1 MESDRITKH
10 MSVESQEQYV
20 ALFGLRD
27 ENIDLI
33 RRELG
38 VEIFA
43 HGSDISVTGSDEKV
57 DLALLT
63 MEKLM
68 EIIAKGEP
76 IDRNRIRYAIELAGE
91 GKADRIGEI
100 MRDVIAITYRGRQV
114 KCKTLGQKQ
123 YVDAIKKNTCTFGVG
138 PAGTGKTYLAIAMAV
153 VALKNKDVEKIILT
167 RPAVEAGEK
176 LGFLPGDLAQKVD
189 PYLRP
194 LYDALGDMMGQEAY
208 QRLLERGAV
217 EVAPLAYMRGRTL
230 NDSFIILDEAQNT
243 TSEQM
248 KMFLTRMGMGS
259 KMVITGDITQIDL
272 PYGKKSGLEEALEV
286 LTGVDD
292 IGIVKLTHRD
302 VVRHELVQAIVKA
315 YEKASNREK
324 AAARDREIRR
334 RER

>member
-1 MESDRITKH
+1 MVVDGVDQL
-10 MSVESQEQYV
+10 M
-20 ALFGLRD
+20 ALFGVRD
-27 ENIDLI
+27 ENVETI
-33 RRELG
+33 RRELN

-43 HGSDISVTGSDEKV
+43 HGNEITLSGEEEKV
-57 DLALLT
+57 RQARAVLERLLG
-63 MEKLM
+63 
-68 EIIAKGEP
+68 IVARGES
-76 IDRNRIRYAIELAGE
+76 IDKTRIRYAVELAGE
-91 GKADRIGEI
+91 GNADRIDEI

-123 YVDAIKKNTCTFGVG
+123 YVEAIKANTCTFAVG

-153 VALKNKDVEKIILT
+153 VALKNKDVERIILT

-176 LGFLPGDLAQKVD
+176 LGFLPGDLQQKVD

-194 LYDALGDMMGQEAY
+194 LYDALNDMMGAESS

-230 NDSFIILDEAQNT
+230 NDAFIILDEAQNT

-259 KMVITGDITQIDL
+259 KMIITGDVTQIDL
-272 PYGKKSGLEEALEV
+272 PAGRKSGLVEALEV
-286 LTGVDD
+286 LKGVED
-292 IGIVKLTHRD
+292 IGMVRLSHRD

-315 YEKASNREK
+315 YEKHDKQSEY
-324 AAARDREIRR
+324 R
-334 RER
+334 REGR

>member
-1 MESDRITKH
+1 MNLEPTLIKTEHLTIDNA
-10 MSVESQEQYV
+10 EQFMG
-20 ALFGLRD
+20 LFGIRE
-27 ENIDLI
+27 ENIPLFKD
-33 RRELG
+33 ELG
-38 VEIFA
+38 V
-43 HGSDISVTGSDEKV
+43 DILARGEDIALSGEPEKV
-57 DLALLT
+57 ELARLT
-63 MEKLM
+63 LEKLR
-68 EIIAKGEP
+68 EVILRGETV
-76 IDRNRIRYAIELAGE
+76 DRTRIRYAIELAGE

-123 YVDAIKKNTCTFGVG
+123 YVDAIKKNTCTFAIG

-153 VALKNKDVEKIILT
+153 VALKNKEIERIILT

-194 LYDALGDMMGQEAY
+194 LYDALHDMMGVEAY
-208 QRLLERGAV
+208 QRLVERGAV

-230 NDSFIILDEAQNT
+230 NDAFIILDEAQNT

-259 KMVITGDITQIDL
+259 RMVITGDITQVDL
-272 PYGKKSGLEEALEV
+272 PLGKKSGLVEAVEV
-286 LTGVDD
+286 LKNVPD
-292 IGIVKLTHRD
+292 IGIAQLTHRD

-315 YEKASNREK
+315 YEKYQTKKEAP
-324 AAARDREIRR
+324 RR
-334 RER
+334 R

>member
-1 MESDRITKH
+1 MVVDGVDQL
-10 MSVESQEQYV
+10 M
-20 ALFGLRD
+20 ALFGVRD
-27 ENIDLI
+27 ENVETI
-33 RRELG
+33 RRELN

-43 HGSDISVTGSDEKV
+43 HGNEITLSGEEEKV
-57 DLALLT
+57 RQARAVLERLLG
-63 MEKLM
+63 
-68 EIIAKGEP
+68 IVARGES
-76 IDRNRIRYAIELAGE
+76 IDKTRIRYAVELAGE
-91 GKADRIGEI
+91 GNADRIDEI

-123 YVDAIKKNTCTFGVG
+123 YVEAIKANTCTFAVG

-153 VALKNKDVEKIILT
+153 VALKNKDVERIILT

-176 LGFLPGDLAQKVD
+176 LGFLPGDLQQTVD

-194 LYDALGDMMGQEAY
+194 LYDALNDMMGAESY

-230 NDSFIILDEAQNT
+230 NDAFIILDEAQNT

-259 KMVITGDITQIDL
+259 KMIITGDVTQIDL
-272 PYGKKSGLEEALEV
+272 PAGRKSGLVEALEV
-286 LTGVDD
+286 LKGVED
-292 IGIVKLTHRD
+292 IGMVRLSHRD

-315 YEKASNREK
+315 YEKHDKQSEY
-324 AAARDREIRR
+324 R
-334 RER
+334 REGR